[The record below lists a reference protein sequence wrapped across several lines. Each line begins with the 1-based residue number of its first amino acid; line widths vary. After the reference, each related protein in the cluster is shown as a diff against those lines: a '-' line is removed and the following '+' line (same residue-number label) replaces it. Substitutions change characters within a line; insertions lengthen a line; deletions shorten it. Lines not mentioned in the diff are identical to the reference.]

1 MNPHRSG
8 RQVKQLDDIV
18 SATGDSGITRVART
32 SHHLSTLKL
41 VKMLPMVD
49 SISVPC
55 PSTLSSLLLKR
66 VLLTATSTKQNSTPL
81 LKNTATWFSIF
92 KTGDTNVSETFTD
105 LPTHSS
111 GVKVEHGNVFA
122 QTNKSKT
129 HVSWTVQQRL
139 SDTLVFMKWSTLWSD
154 LIGKTFQMMTANK
167 CKQTSSN
174 M

>member
-8 RQVKQLDDIV
+8 RQVKQLDDLV

-32 SHHLSTLKL
+32 SHHLSTLKQ
-41 VKMLPMVD
+41 VKTLPTVD
-49 SISVPC
+49 SILVPC

-66 VLLTATSTKQNSTPL
+66 VTLEATSTKQNSTPL
-81 LKNTATWFSIF
+81 LKNTATWSSIF

-122 QTNKSKT
+122 LTNKSKT
-129 HVSWTVQQRL
+129 HAS
-139 SDTLVFMKWSTLWSD
+139 
-154 LIGKTFQMMTANK
+154 
-167 CKQTSSN
+167 
-174 M
+174 